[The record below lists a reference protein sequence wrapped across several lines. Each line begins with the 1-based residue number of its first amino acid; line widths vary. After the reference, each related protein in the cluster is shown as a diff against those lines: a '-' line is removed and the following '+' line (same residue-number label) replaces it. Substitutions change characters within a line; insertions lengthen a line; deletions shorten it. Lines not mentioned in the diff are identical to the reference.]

1 MPLWTCSA
9 FATCTPLVLHFAR
22 FLLAGRWVAVTE
34 LLRLL
39 LRAYVRACW
48 PSRAPSL
55 SRVEAKF
62 KNSILLNGFSPLE
75 QVVLIQVAVTRLGL
89 GMWQTITILQC
100 PPRQTLLPD
109 PTVKT

>member
-1 MPLWTCSA
+1 
-9 FATCTPLVLHFAR
+9 VLHFAR

-62 KNSILLNGFSPLE
+62 KNSILLNGFLPLE
-75 QVVLIQVAVTRLGL
+75 LVIPQQVV
-89 GMWQTITILQC
+89 
-100 PPRQTLLPD
+100 
-109 PTVKT
+109 K

>member
-1 MPLWTCSA
+1 
-9 FATCTPLVLHFAR
+9 VLHFAR

-55 SRVEAKF
+55 SRVVEAKF
-62 KNSILLNGFSPLE
+62 KNSILLNGFLPLWS
-75 QVVLIQVAVTRLGL
+75 
-89 GMWQTITILQC
+89 MS
-100 PPRQTLLPD
+100 
-109 PTVKT
+109 

>member
-1 MPLWTCSA
+1 MYSA
-9 FATCTPLVLHFAR
+9 SAALCR

-39 LRAYVRACW
+39 LRAYVGRW

-62 KNSILLNGFSPLE
+62 KNSIQF
-75 QVVLIQVAVTRLGL
+75 
-89 GMWQTITILQC
+89 
-100 PPRQTLLPD
+100 
-109 PTVKT
+109 